1 MKPNDIICNFCGK
14 GRTQVKKLLAG
25 ENAMHICSDCVELC
39 YGILQNNEVK
49 IENTIEK
56 KFNLP
61 TPREIHK
68 HLDDYV
74 ISQDQAKKTLSVA
87 VYNHYKR
94 ITSKTKTKLQKGN
107 VFMAGPTGTG
117 KTLMAQTLANHLD
130 VPFVVTDATVITES
144 GYAGEDAEV
153 LIHKLFQAAD
163 YNVQRAERG
172 IIYVDE
178 IDKKAK
184 RNDFVSLSRDVSGE
198 GVQQSLLK
206 LIEGTRV
213 TVPNKPQHNPEKL
226 VIDTTNILFIVGG
239 AFVGLDEVVA
249 NRLGKA
255 KIGFNGEEGSKI
267 ENWSDYLQTK
277 DLVKYGLIPEFI
289 GRFASTN
296 VLKNLTKEDLVKIL
310 TEPKDSIVEQI
321 KELFLL
327 DKIQIEFKMEALEE
341 VANIAIKEEIGA
353 RGLRKILDGALLD
366 LQYRLPELYEED
378 VRKIVITKDVISK
391 NAEPHYIKGRYAT

>member
-1 MKPNDIICNFCGK
+1 M
-14 GRTQVKKLLAG
+14 
-25 ENAMHICSDCVELC
+25 
-39 YGILQNNEVK
+39 
-49 IENTIEK
+49 
-56 KFNLP
+56 
-61 TPREIHK
+61 
-68 HLDDYV
+68 
-74 ISQDQAKKTLSVA
+74 
-87 VYNHYKR
+87 
-94 ITSKTKTKLQKGN
+94 
-107 VFMAGPTGTG
+107 
-117 KTLMAQTLANHLD
+117 
-130 VPFVVTDATVITES
+130 
-144 GYAGEDAEV
+144 
-153 LIHKLFQAAD
+153 
-163 YNVQRAERG
+163 
-172 IIYVDE
+172 
-178 IDKKAK
+178 
-184 RNDFVSLSRDVSGE
+184 
-198 GVQQSLLK
+198 
-206 LIEGTRV
+206 
-213 TVPNKPQHNPEKL
+213 
-226 VIDTTNILFIVGG
+226 FIVGG

-366 LQYRLPELYEED
+366 LQYRLPEMANNGIN
-378 VRKIVITKDVISK
+378 KIIITKDVISK
-391 NAEPHYIKGRYAT
+391 NAEPHYIKGKNAT